1 MGTNIFIML
10 KKTHF
15 DFFLGFMHV
24 FLYRNMFR
32 VVDSFWVFLS
42 KFIIYVFGSIIGYFF
57 RFPANRYLEEIDYG
71 ACLDSNFDE
80 LEERQSTDH
89 VDQGNKE
96 NSSLVASTSK
106 YEFLYRK
113 VISGFIEEPKA
124 GSFTLHEFYMGSN
137 DYDDCN
143 SRILDSR
150 DSANADIGKIEVEVE
165 DMIEEKL
172 EDPVKSFTVEK
183 AENSIESF
191 MVEKILEK
199 EPQLKET
206 IAVFENK
213 IEESAL
219 RFFFATGFEKPIKQ
233 DQSVEAKVIFEERTD
248 NFDGEKAED
257 SVGSSIVENTLEEP
271 EQAIETEDVVK
282 DKAKDSVENFIVEK
296 LLEKPKQE
304 IENDDIFGEKSEDSV
319 ENYITE
325 KILEK
330 HVRNIEGNDHIEEKF
345 WDFFDGPVIDKYL
358 EKCQQEKE
366 ESNEDG
372 EMFSPRSK
380 VDVKSITYGVLANR
394 LDLTPETHVLTDGQ
408 KVENMEHEI
417 HECNTSFSDQEAAII
432 RGPIN
437 DSDDEFIELEPWS
450 GKLCVMGETQS
461 GEDLSIED
469 KDDEED
475 FNYKETESMVS
486 PEKTKEPTLQECI
499 SNYEEQEDDSEFGSE
514 HDDLIE
520 RLKMELKIARTGGL
534 PTILEESESPEM
546 VQELETLKI
555 DEKYDH
561 KDHIAE
567 IQKVYKSY
575 SDKMRKLDI
584 LNSQIMHAISLL
596 QLKDPV
602 RLSTSGKSSAPAIKS
617 LLSHKVWSFKQRT
630 PEADPAM
637 KLIRDLHKD
646 FETIYVGQVCLSWE
660 ILHWQFGKVKKLLDC
675 DSHGIRQYNQLA
687 GEFQHFQVL
696 VQRFLEDEPFQARPR
711 VENYVKNRCALR
723 HLLQVPVIKDDCSKY
738 KNGIGDQEDAVSSEM
753 LTDIIEE
760 PMHVFWEFLRA
771 DQDEANAT
779 SKTPQQAQVAPHD
792 TIDLELLMDVR
803 TDLQKK
809 EKRLKEIQRSTNCII
824 KKFQRQHQG
833 NLLDHE
839 LFVAQV
845 ELKLVSR
852 VLNMSKITTD
862 QLVWCHEKL
871 QKLNFSSR
879 KIEIEPSFTL
889 FPC

>member
-1 MGTNIFIML
+1 M
-10 KKTHF
+10 
-15 DFFLGFMHV
+15 
-24 FLYRNMFR
+24 
-32 VVDSFWVFLS
+32 
-42 KFIIYVFGSIIGYFF
+42 
-57 RFPANRYLEEIDYG
+57 
-71 ACLDSNFDE
+71 
-80 LEERQSTDH
+80 ERQSTDH
-89 VDQGNKE
+89 VDQGNRE
-96 NSSLVASTSK
+96 GEHSSLVASTRK

-113 VISGFIEEPKA
+113 GISRFIEEPKS
-124 GSFTLHEFYMGSN
+124 GSYTVHEFYMGSN
-137 DYDDCN
+137 DYDNCN
-143 SRILDSR
+143 GGIPDST
-150 DSANADIGKIEVEVE
+150 DSAGGDFGKIEVEME
-165 DMIEEKL
+165 DVIEEKL
-172 EDPVKSFTVEK
+172 EDPVESFTVEK
-183 AENSIESF
+183 VEKAVEEKAENSVESF

-206 IAVFENK
+206 DTVFENK
-213 IEESAL
+213 TEESAL
-219 RFFFATGFEKPIKQ
+219 RFFFATGFEKQIKQ
-233 DQSVEAKVIFEERTD
+233 EQSVEAKVIFKEKTE

-257 SVGSSIVENTLEEP
+257 SVGSSIVESSPEEQ

-282 DKAKDSVENFIVEK
+282 EKAKDSVENFIVEK

-304 IENDDIFGEKSEDSV
+304 IETEDIFEEKAEESV
-319 ENYITE
+319 ENYIIE

-330 HVRNIEGNDHIEEKF
+330 QVSDTEGNDHLEEKF
-345 WDFFDGPVIDKYL
+345 GDFFESPAIDKYL
-358 EKCQQEKE
+358 EKWQQEKE

-380 VDVKSITYGVLANR
+380 VDVESITYEVLANR
-394 LDLTPETHVLTDGQ
+394 LDLTPESHLLTVGQ
-408 KVENMEHEI
+408 KLELMEHET
-417 HECNTSFSDQEAAII
+417 HESNTSFSDQEEAII

-437 DSDDEFIELEPWS
+437 DSDDEFIELELRS
-450 GKLCVMGETQS
+450 EKLCVMGETQS
-461 GEDLSIED
+461 GEDLTVED

-486 PEKTKEPTLQECI
+486 IEKTKEPTLQEECI
-499 SNYEEQEDDSEFGSE
+499 SNYEEQEDDTEFGSE

-534 PTILEESESPEM
+534 PTILEDSESPKM
-546 VQELETLKI
+546 VQKLGPLQI

-584 LNSQIMHAISLL
+584 LNSQTMHAISLL
-596 QLKDPV
+596 QLKVPV

-617 LLSHKVWSFKQRT
+617 LLSHKGWSFKQRK

-637 KLIRDLHKD
+637 KLIRDLRKD
-646 FETIYVGQVCLSWE
+646 FETVYVGQVCLSWE
-660 ILHWQFGKVKKLLDC
+660 ILHWQFGKVKKLMEC
-675 DSHGIRQYNQLA
+675 DSHCIRQYNQVA

-711 VENYVKNRCALR
+711 VENYIKNRCALR
-723 HLLQVPVIKDDCSKY
+723 HFLQVPVIKDDCSKY
-738 KNGIGDQEDAVSSEM
+738 KNGAGEQEDAVSSEM

-760 PMHVFWEFLRA
+760 SIHVFWEFLCA
-771 DQDEANAT
+771 DKAEANAT

-792 TIDLELLMDVR
+792 PIDLELLIDVR

-809 EKRLKEIQRSTNCII
+809 EKRLKEIQRSTNCIL
-824 KKFQRQHQG
+824 KKFRKQHQR
-833 NLLDHE
+833 NLLDHA
-839 LFVAQV
+839 LFIAQV

-852 VLNMSKITTD
+852 VLNMLKITTD

-871 QKLNFSSR
+871 QKINFSSR